1 VLNALPPAGPRCCA
15 SRRSRYFPRFG
26 TAECPGF
33 PTRGRGGPGF
43 GGGAAGIRNFGKLR
57 DSENGMLV
65 DRGCWKLGLRMA
77 FVIVAQCR

>member
-1 VLNALPPAGPRCCA
+1 
-15 SRRSRYFPRFG
+15 
-26 TAECPGF
+26 
-33 PTRGRGGPGF
+33 
-43 GGGAAGIRNFGKLR
+43 LR